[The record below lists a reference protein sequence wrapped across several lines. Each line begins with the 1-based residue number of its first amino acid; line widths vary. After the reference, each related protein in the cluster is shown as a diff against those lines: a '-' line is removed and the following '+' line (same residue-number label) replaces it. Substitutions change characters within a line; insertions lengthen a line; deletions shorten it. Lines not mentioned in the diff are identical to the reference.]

1 MADALRAV
9 NEGVT
14 DSQLNSACRLIPGSY
29 PIQDDRMRA
38 CCFNLAS
45 RDGFFA
51 CSFPVHNPQMITWI
65 LVYPLWIVNSA
76 GKNKCFNIV
85 WLPAPDIVVRLGF
98 WQEHHP
104 GVILWLVWYLLN
116 RSALISWNILNLSQ
130 LGVGLRYWQERAN
143 FQCSEIVAV
152 FYPYLSMIIK
162 IKIIRIFPIS
172 DRIMSCLG
180 DSSEYQYNGWI

>member
-1 MADALRAV
+1 MADALGAV
-9 NEGVT
+9 IEGVA
-14 DSQLNSACRLIPGSY
+14 DSQLNSACRLMPGSY

-85 WLPAPDIVVRLGF
+85 
-98 WQEHHP
+98 
-104 GVILWLVWYLLN
+104 
-116 RSALISWNILNLSQ
+116 
-130 LGVGLRYWQERAN
+130 
-143 FQCSEIVAV
+143 
-152 FYPYLSMIIK
+152 
-162 IKIIRIFPIS
+162 
-172 DRIMSCLG
+172 
-180 DSSEYQYNGWI
+180 